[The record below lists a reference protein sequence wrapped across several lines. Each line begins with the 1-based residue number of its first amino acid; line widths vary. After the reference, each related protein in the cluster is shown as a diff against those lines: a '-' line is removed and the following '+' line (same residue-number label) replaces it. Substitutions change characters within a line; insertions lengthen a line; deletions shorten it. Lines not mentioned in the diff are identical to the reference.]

1 MNISY
6 IFQDSIEKQKQKD
19 LDLSRERFKE
29 LACVIMEAGKTK
41 ICSLDSKALRLETH
55 GESLCCSSNQRAIL
69 SRVPSRSGEISFFFF
84 LGLQLTG

>member
-55 GESLCCSSNQRAIL
+55 GESLCCSSNQRASL
-69 SRVPSRSGEISFFFF
+69 STEFLLAQGRLVFSSF
-84 LGLQLTG
+84 

>member
-29 LACVIMEAGKTK
+29 LACVIMEAGDLKF
-41 ICSLDSKALRLETH
+41 CRE
-55 GESLCCSSNQRAIL
+55 
-69 SRVPSRSGEISFFFF
+69 
-84 LGLQLTG
+84 GLQAGDQEG